1 MNKNI
6 NLSQIKDKING
17 NVVITI
23 VLVLLAAVL
32 AYTCYYTFQ
41 ESVQLEDSI
50 YQSVEEYNNNKTLLK
65 NLKKLQANSN
75 YYVAQK
81 EKYDEVIAENGSYNT
96 VDYYVELT
104 ELCEAYE
111 LTIQEI
117 NVGDMT
123 PNGNVNEATTVLA
136 VTGSEM
142 NVKRMAEHIVSQK
155 KIARI
160 DTIAMTQQEDGTVI
174 ASMVIVNFTK

>member
-6 NLSQIKDKING
+6 NLSQLKDKING

-23 VLVLLAAVL
+23 VLVVLAAVL

-41 ESVQLEDSI
+41 EGIQLQDSI
-50 YQSVEEYNNNKTLLK
+50 YANVQDYNNNKTLLK
-65 NLKKLQANSN
+65 NLKNLQANSE
-75 YYVAQK
+75 YYLAQK
-81 EKYDEVIAENGSYNT
+81 EKYDEVIAENGTYNT

-117 NVGDMT
+117 SVGDMA
-123 PNGNVNEATTVLA
+123 PNGNVNEATTTIT
-136 VTGSEM
+136 VTGSEL

-155 KIARI
+155 EIARI
-160 DTIAMTQQEDGTVI
+160 DNIAMTQQDDGTVI
-174 ASMVIVNFTK
+174 TAMTIVNFTK